1 MPLFCKNVTMDE
13 SLSWRARARRQLY
26 QNPNIGNGLIAMSI
40 AMGIVALSLSYRQ
53 RLHHTIGNL
62 TLLVS
67 SQSGGE
73 GGLFLAGPLKGAQ
86 SQGRTCSLSQWR
98 LCKSPDIRAG
108 CDEIGRGAWRGRV

>member
-1 MPLFCKNVTMDE
+1 MDE

-67 SQSGGE
+67 SQSRRR
-73 GGLFLAGPLKGAQ
+73 
-86 SQGRTCSLSQWR
+86 RTSVETSL
-98 LCKSPDIRAG
+98 RAPT
-108 CDEIGRGAWRGRV
+108 RQ